1 MRILIADDHAVVR
14 RGLIEILGRAFAG
27 ASFGEAR
34 NPPEVLE
41 CLRKG
46 TWDAILL
53 DITMPGKGG
62 LELLKDIKAT
72 HPKLPV
78 LVLSMHPEDQYA
90 RRALRAGA
98 AGYLTKESASGELVV
113 AIKQIVQG
121 GRYVSQ
127 SLAENL
133 ASDLDAGAAKP
144 LHEQLTDRE
153 YQVMCSIASG
163 KAVRQIAD
171 ELSLGLKTVGTYRA
185 RVLRK
190 MNMRTD
196 AELTRYAVENG
207 LI

>member
-1 MRILIADDHAVVR
+1 
-14 RGLIEILGRAFAG
+14 
-27 ASFGEAR
+27 
-34 NPPEVLE
+34 
-41 CLRKG
+41 
-46 TWDAILL
+46 
-53 DITMPGKGG
+53 
-62 LELLKDIKAT
+62 
-72 HPKLPV
+72 
-78 LVLSMHPEDQYA
+78 MHPEDQYA